1 MLDEDHRD
9 PAALS
14 GNVGAAVPF
23 VRPPQLDGAAPTS
36 DRGAGEAG
44 RLQDSPPVRLGR
56 APAAF
61 DSAQGSVSMVLSARS
76 SESSGV
82 EPMQVRPGSAPAKGV
97 LADLANRRSA
107 GSDVAKGLADLNAKF
122 DAMKESFDLLE
133 AHVAVGLSRSIAE
146 TLKAEASALEQQ
158 IVLGH
163 RYRARY
169 RLALG
174 VAFLLA
180 AAIVA
185 DQYQPFIAALFEPV
199 RQVAASVG

>member
-14 GNVGAAVPF
+14 SNLGAEVPF
-23 VRPPQLDGAAPTS
+23 VRPPQLGDGAPTS
-36 DRGAGEAG
+36 DQGADNAG
-44 RLQDSPPVRLGR
+44 RLQDSRPVRLGR
-56 APAAF
+56 APATV
-61 DSAQGSVSMVLSARS
+61 DSAQVGPGPASV
-76 SESSGV
+76 
-82 EPMQVRPGSAPAKGV
+82 KGV
-97 LADLANRRSA
+97 LADMANRRSA

-133 AHVAVGLSRSIAE
+133 AHVAIGLSRSIAD
-146 TLKAEASALEQQ
+146 TLKAEAATLEQQ

-174 VAFLLA
+174 IAFLLA

-185 DQYQPFIAALFEPV
+185 DQYRPFIAALFEPL